1 MWKTQQRFIRQ
12 VDPLQHPW
20 KIVFPLTTL
29 QATTLLSWNTPLTA
43 SIKNIMTL
51 WASLTNWSAYFWAF
65 GLYLIGQFRKSQETG
80 GVQGKRWSKGPGT
93 RTEPGPLL
101 ECQPQNMGCPLD
113 RVVQHHWYHQW
124 EAVHYF
130 CGLIILQC
138 IKKECINLPYCHE
151 VPVCICKNFPPVK
164 IAISSH
170 YVYNFS

>member
-1 MWKTQQRFIRQ
+1 MWKTQQQFIRQ

-80 GVQGKRWSKGPGT
+80 GAQGKTWRKGPGT
-93 RTEPGPLL
+93 RIEPGLLL
-101 ECQPQNMGCPLD
+101 ECQPQNMGCTLY
-113 RVVQHHWYHQW
+113 RVVQHRCYHQW
-124 EAVHYF
+124 EAVHVNDNVTLCLWVDYTT
-130 CGLIILQC
+130 
-138 IKKECINLPYCHE
+138 
-151 VPVCICKNFPPVK
+151 
-164 IAISSH
+164 
-170 YVYNFS
+170 VY